1 MRRGKKLLK
10 KCIATTLTLAM
21 MSACVAVPPVGAKAM
36 EDDEIE
42 TTGEITEEVTEEI
55 SEEKLEEVTEEILEA
70 DNADEFNYAKLLQYS
85 LYFYDANM
93 CGADVSETSL
103 LNWRGNCHTFD
114 ETTYTRS
121 DGTTVSVNLNGGFH
135 DAGDH
140 VKFGLPEAYAAFVLG
155 MSYDTNKEAYKA
167 AKQTG
172 HLKNLTTH
180 FAEYFVNCTVLNSSG
195 SSVEA
200 FCCQVGQGGGGYDHG
215 YWGAPENQTNSNRP
229 IYFTSASD
237 PSTDIVC
244 LSAAAL
250 AMQYK
255 NFGGERYLT
264 TAKMLFDYAKSNS
277 KNTNQCGQEFYPSS
291 AWEDDYCLAALM
303 LYKVTGDS
311 AYLNEFNQYKDN
323 SNAQKPYWPL
333 GWDNVGPAVAYYNNN
348 ISALSTI
355 MSIGGG
361 TTFSDGFRCLSS
373 WGSARYNTSMQYT
386 GLMYDK
392 LTGSSTY
399 KSWATTQMN
408 YLLGN
413 NNASRCYIVGY
424 NSLSSKY
431 PHHRATSGYEGG
443 PKGTTTQAHVLLGAL
458 VGGPKEDGSYTD
470 SADDYQCNE
479 VAIDYNA
486 TLVAAS
492 AALYQLYQSDSS
504 QVVDSAYYIDK
515 EDEVEDD
522 IKVERIDLNKTSLAF
537 VIGENDTLTATVY
550 PSNATNKNVSWASD
564 NTGVATVDSNGKVTA
579 LAAGTATITATAA
592 DGSGISASCKVT
604 VTNPVIKV
612 TKIKLDKSELSLVVG
627 EYSNVSA
634 EVTPENATN
643 RNITWSSNNTGVA
656 TVDSNGKVTAVSAGT
671 ATITATAADGSGIS
685 ASCKVTVTN
694 PVIKVTKIKLDKSE
708 LSLVVGEYSN
718 VSAEVTPEN
727 ATNRNI
733 TWSSNNTGVATV
745 DSNGKVTAVSA
756 GTATITAT
764 AADGSGISASCQVTV
779 TNPVTD
785 EEIKVTDITLST
797 TAATLLVGKTISV
810 KATVLPENAT
820 NKELGI
826 ASLDSSVAT
835 VTEDGVVTAIS
846 TGTTYIVFTAKDG
859 SGVSKKCFI
868 KVCNDIS
875 TAKVK
880 FTATDFAYNEAGN
893 TPAPIVTFDGTVLKK
908 NTDYTVKYEN
918 NVNPGTATVTVT
930 GIGKYRGTAK
940 GYFRVNPSITKFTSV
955 LNGSSYIYLEWNKS
969 MGANGYYIYRSD
981 NGGAY
986 NKIKTIT
993 SGSTLVYYDRDN
1005 LSNGV
1010 RYKYKI
1016 VACYSPSNV
1025 SAPSAYKDIYRVN
1038 KVVLTGVSNSAIKTI
1053 TVKWDRVYATTGY
1066 QVRYATKS
1074 DFSDKTYV
1082 YVAGGSKLT
1091 TNINNLVKGKTYYVS
1106 VRAVRKEN
1114 DVYYFGAWSSPM
1126 TVTVKK

>member
-1 MRRGKKLLK
+1 
-10 KCIATTLTLAM
+10 M

-685 ASCKVTVTN
+685 ASC
-694 PVIKVTKIKLDKSE
+694 
-708 LSLVVGEYSN
+708 
-718 VSAEVTPEN
+718 
-727 ATNRNI
+727 
-733 TWSSNNTGVATV
+733 
-745 DSNGKVTAVSA
+745 
-756 GTATITAT
+756 
-764 AADGSGISASCQVTV
+764 QVTV

>member
-1 MRRGKKLLK
+1 MRRGNKLLK

-55 SEEKLEEVTEEILEA
+55 SEENLEEVTEEISEA

-155 MSYDTNKEAYKA
+155 MSYDTNKEAYEA

-180 FAEYFVNCTVLNSSG
+180 FADYFVNCTVLNSSG

-264 TAKMLFDYAKSNS
+264 TAKMLFDYAKSNN

-348 ISALSTI
+348 TSALSTI

-361 TTFSDGFRCLSS
+361 TTLSDGFRCLSS

-413 NNASRCYIVGY
+413 NNAKRCYIVGY
-424 NSLSSKY
+424 SSLSSKY
-431 PHHRATSGYEGG
+431 PHHRAASGYGGG
-443 PKGTTTQAHVLLGAL
+443 PKGATTQAHVLLGAL

-470 SADDYQCNE
+470 SADDFQCNE

-504 QVVDSAYYIDK
+504 QVVDSAYYVDK

-627 EYSNVSA
+627 EY
-634 EVTPENATN
+634 
-643 RNITWSSNNTGVA
+643 R
-656 TVDSNGKVTAVSAGT
+656 
-671 ATITATAADGSGIS
+671 
-685 ASCKVTVTN
+685 
-694 PVIKVTKIKLDKSE
+694 
-708 LSLVVGEYSN
+708 N

-940 GYFRVNPSITKFTSV
+940 GYFRINPPTTKFTSV

-969 MGANGYYIYRSD
+969 TGANGYYIYRSD

-993 SGSTLVYYDRDN
+993 SGSTLVYYDRYN

-1038 KVVLTGVSNSAIKTI
+1038 KVVLTGVSNSATKTI

-1082 YVAGGSKLT
+1082 YVSGGSKLT
-1091 TNINNLVKGKTYYVS
+1091 TNINNLVKGKEYYVS